1 LIHPEVLSRLKQSKK
16 LLMEW
21 DSARL
26 EMTPIRYQKIT
37 LKINKVNAMAEIT
50 ENIYPMKTGL
60 SVLS

>member
-1 LIHPEVLSRLKQSKK
+1 
-16 LLMEW
+16 MEW

-26 EMTPIRYQKIT
+26 EMTPIRYRKIT